1 MMGIRCSYVYIEKVV
16 MYKSNIEVCFIILT
30 EMFVHFGKVCFLTAN
45 IYADRHTGKSTISS
59 S

>member
-1 MMGIRCSYVYIEKVV
+1 

-45 IYADRHTGKSTISS
+45 IYADGHTGRSTSS
-59 S
+59 YS